1 MKVLFVC
8 SGNRNNGPSE
18 VVLNQYDSLVKVGL
32 QMDIY
37 TIKGRGL
44 LGYLKNISPLR
55 KKIKTNNYDIIHAH
69 YSLTGIIA
77 GLAYAGP
84 LVVSLMG
91 SDAHLSGLLKRLTL
105 YSHRKFWN
113 ITILKS
119 LEMNDHLNLNSYFLL
134 PNGVDTERFKPMDK
148 NESKKRL
155 NFRREEKIVVF
166 VANPSREEKN
176 YKLAEDSVALTKTQ
190 NIKLIPVFNIPN
202 NEIPTYLNAADVL
215 ILTSKYEGS
224 VNVVKEAM
232 ACNTP
237 IVSTDVGDVKKNI
250 SGLMNCYLTQSN
262 SEQIAQKIDA
272 VLSDSN
278 RSNGREQIFK
288 RQLDSV
294 SVAKQLIEIYK
305 RQLCKEQS

>member
-18 VVLNQYDSLVKVGL
+18 VVLNQYNSLVDTGL
-32 QMDIY
+32 EMDLY
-37 TIKGRGL
+37 TIKGRGM
-44 LGYLKNISPLR
+44 LGYLKNIAPLR
-55 KKIKTNNYDIIHAH
+55 KRIKTKDYDIIHAH
-69 YSLTGIIA
+69 YSLSGIIA
-77 GLAYAGP
+77 GLASANP

-91 SDAHLSGLLKRLTL
+91 SDAHLSGLLKKLTL
-105 YSHRKFWN
+105 YFNRKFWN
-113 ITILKS
+113 TTILKS
-119 LEMNDHLNLNSYFLL
+119 IEMNNHLNLYSYIVM

-148 NESKKRL
+148 KESKKRL
-155 NFRREEKIVVF
+155 NFSKEEKIVVF

-176 YKLAEDSVALTKTQ
+176 YKLAEDSVALTKTK
-190 NIKLIPVFNIPN
+190 NVKLIPVFNIPN
-202 NEIPTYLNAADVL
+202 NKIPIYLNAADVL

-250 SGLMNCYLTQSN
+250 EGLINCQL
-262 SEQIAQKIDA
+262 SESSSKQFAQKIDI
-272 VLSDSN
+272 VLGNSN

-294 SVAKQLIEIYK
+294 SVAKQLIETYE
-305 RQLCKEQS
+305 RQLCRE